1 MTPEAKIKEKIKKI
15 LKSHGVWYAMPHGA
29 GYGNA
34 GVPDFLCCYNSQFIA
49 IEAKAGKGKATALQ
63 LKELEAIK
71 RTGGLAW
78 LVNEDNLSVL
88 KDYFKGESHER

>member
-1 MTPEAKIKEKIKKI
+1 M
-15 LKSHGVWYAMPHGA
+15 LFRS
-29 GYGNA
+29 
-34 GVPDFLCCYNSQFIA
+34 DFLCCYNSQFIA

-88 KDYFKGESHER
+88 EDYFKGESHE